1 MNFLLKEKAE
11 VAKKTIEIDEVSS
24 SESGTLMIN
33 NNYNNTNNNTTALNK
48 NGNNSNEKE
57 KEENKKLQ
65 QQELR
70 LNGIVEKGVSVNTCQ
85 RIVWVFNHFV
95 GLALKELNVKWKWQS
110 LGITSDKDNQETR
123 WSY

>member
-1 MNFLLKEKAE
+1 
-11 VAKKTIEIDEVSS
+11 
-24 SESGTLMIN
+24 MIN

>member
-1 MNFLLKEKAE
+1 
-11 VAKKTIEIDEVSS
+11 
-24 SESGTLMIN
+24 MIN

-95 GLALKELNVKWKWQS
+95 GLALKELNV
-110 LGITSDKDNQETR
+110 TSDKTIKKLDDLIKDKPDDLTMLLAPMFFQITLGCCIMQKFKEIF
-123 WSY
+123 Y